1 MGARIQQT
9 HKETYQM
16 SKTSRTDAAEA
27 KTGVEISTEASHPRN
42 ILCRVELPLPLN
54 IMAAITKA
62 IADESMRRDG
72 KETFMHQNGTHVEFF
87 TEEP

>member
-1 MGARIQQT
+1 
-9 HKETYQM
+9 M
-16 SKTSRTDAAEA
+16 SDKPTPRAD
-27 KTGVEISTEASHPRN
+27 ASHSRN